1 MGCLPEL
8 KPILAYRAVCLVVF
22 FLNRSGDQVFPWP
35 TTYFSGI
42 SASAI
47 LKMLHESF
55 LKALR
60 CGVEGEHLLSF
71 GQNFIRVINAMDRY
85 TDRQQVIGTLRR

>member
-1 MGCLPEL
+1 MGYLPEL
-8 KPILAYRAVCLVVF
+8 KPILAYRIHPVCLVVF

-42 SASAI
+42 PASVI

-55 LKALR
+55 MKAFR
-60 CGVEGEHLLSF
+60 CGVACPF
-71 GQNFIRVINAMDRY
+71 GQDFIGGINAMDIE
-85 TDRQQVIGTLRR
+85 TDSK